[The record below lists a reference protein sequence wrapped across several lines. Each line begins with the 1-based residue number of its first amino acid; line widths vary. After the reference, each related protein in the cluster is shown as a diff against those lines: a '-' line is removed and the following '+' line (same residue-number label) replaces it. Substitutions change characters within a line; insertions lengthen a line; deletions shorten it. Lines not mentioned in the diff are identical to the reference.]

1 MNASLREE
9 LFVRRCCP
17 AQRPRRVRGRR
28 SANYRRFRWSEW
40 NPMNET
46 LALLEESG
54 RCYTSIIPYRA
65 DLRGD
70 SPALT
75 GFEAFDTLSVLRS
88 EEHTSE
94 LQSPVHLVCR

>member
-1 MNASLREE
+1 
-9 LFVRRCCP
+9 
-17 AQRPRRVRGRR
+17 
-28 SANYRRFRWSEW
+28 
-40 NPMNET
+40 MNET

-75 GFEAFDTLSVLRS
+75 GFEAFDTLSVLFYHS
-88 EEHTSE
+88 K
-94 LQSPVHLVCR
+94 